1 MENVNIAEGGTVE
14 RREFLAAI
22 YAAGYIE
29 PGVGTGGGGE
39 GADEAECLVEAAVG
53 VLVSSILWFDPF
65 GELLGSFLFW
75 KF

>member
-1 MENVNIAEGGTVE
+1 MKDVNVAQRGAIE
-14 RREFLAAI
+14 REEFLAAV
-22 YAAGYIE
+22 YAAGYVE
-29 PGVGTGGGGE
+29 PGVGTGRGGE

-53 VLVSSILWFDPF
+53 VLVSSILWFAPF

>member
-1 MENVNIAEGGTVE
+1 MENVNVAEGGAVE
-14 RREFLAAI
+14 RGEFLAAV
-22 YAAGYIE
+22 YAAGYVE

-53 VLVSSILWFDPF
+53 VLVSSILWFAPF